1 MQHVLCCLLKVG
13 STCENG
19 KRNFFWDEIYFQDTL
34 FLHGVGEVATVAT
47 IVFQRWTN
55 VPTNFAVLSERGSG
69 GSRDVGN
76 NFCTRGSKGSA
87 IVVELAKHG
96 GMCRKGWMDARGSE

>member
-1 MQHVLCCLLKVG
+1 MGNGTFSGMK
-13 STCENG
+13 STFRTSCSCMA
-19 KRNFFWDEIYFQDTL
+19 
-34 FLHGVGEVATVAT
+34 GVGEVATIAT
-47 IVFQRWTN
+47 IVLQRWTN

-96 GMCRKGWMDARGSE
+96 GMCRKGGMDARGSEKIQRQSCLW